1 MKNESR
7 VLSACAAS
15 IIAVCIA
22 SLAALACAQG
32 GLQSGGLPVLFICLG
47 TTFLLQWLIFIP
59 SFIWQT
65 ELYYDLTGSIT
76 TLAIIG
82 IAFYFKSN
90 LPGSDVDAR
99 SVILVALV
107 TAWTLRLG
115 AFLFMRIHRAGED
128 RRFRKWKKS
137 FPLFFRT
144 WTLQGL
150 WIFFTCLAAL
160 SAVTSV
166 QRTEVD
172 LSLYL
177 GLVLWICGF
186 MIEVMADLQKTR
198 FRAEKKNKDKFI
210 QSGLWALSRHP
221 NYFGEIILWL
231 GIVVIALPAVRGW
244 QYVSLLSPLFVY
256 LLIAKV
262 SGIPILEAQAD
273 KKWGRKKGYQLY
285 KKRTPVLFPKLS
297 NA

>member
-1 MKNESR
+1 MNPGS
-7 VLSACAAS
+7 SACAAS

-107 TAWTLRLG
+107 TA
-115 AFLFMRIHRAGED
+115 
-128 RRFRKWKKS
+128 
-137 FPLFFRT
+137 

-273 KKWGRKKGYQLY
+273 KKWGREKGYQLY

>member
-1 MKNESR
+1 MNPGS
-7 VLSACAAS
+7 SACAVS

-150 WIFFTCLAAL
+150 WIFFTCL
-160 SAVTSV
+160 
-166 QRTEVD
+166 
-172 LSLYL
+172 
-177 GLVLWICGF
+177 
-186 MIEVMADLQKTR
+186 
-198 FRAEKKNKDKFI
+198 
-210 QSGLWALSRHP
+210 
-221 NYFGEIILWL
+221 
-231 GIVVIALPAVRGW
+231 
-244 QYVSLLSPLFVY
+244 
-256 LLIAKV
+256 
-262 SGIPILEAQAD
+262 
-273 KKWGRKKGYQLY
+273 
-285 KKRTPVLFPKLS
+285 
-297 NA
+297 

>member
-1 MKNESR
+1 MVNFH
-7 VLSACAAS
+7 
-15 IIAVCIA
+15 
-22 SLAALACAQG
+22 SL
-32 GLQSGGLPVLFICLG
+32 
-47 TTFLLQWLIFIP
+47 
-59 SFIWQT
+59 
-65 ELYYDLTGSIT
+65 
-76 TLAIIG
+76 
-82 IAFYFKSN
+82 FY
-90 LPGSDVDAR
+90 
-99 SVILVALV
+99 
-107 TAWTLRLG
+107 
-115 AFLFMRIHRAGED
+115 
-128 RRFRKWKKS
+128 
-137 FPLFFRT
+137 
-144 WTLQGL
+144 
-150 WIFFTCLAAL
+150 LAAL

-186 MIEVMADLQKTR
+186 MIEVMADLQKSR

-285 KKRTPVLFPKLS
+285 KKRTPVLFPNLS